1 MLLEL
6 PNISNGSAETQLDE
20 IKSYIYNLNEQI
32 NLALADVTLEKQLK
46 KIGSV
51 LSTIN
56 KIGAEKSDIDFEKK
70 KYLNTRDLIIKTA
83 DEVFSADE
91 KYKKV
96 FNGSYLAKSEFGNY
110 LVNTKLEVLGSSKAV
125 SELFT
130 YAAQANEYSIFHKT
144 DIRRGL
150 LSDEGVVPP
159 VYGLEIDLLSYEFLK
174 DDGDNYVLDGDGHR
188 IIEEIASDKA
198 IRITP
203 ERISLMRNQSEI
215 AYISEDAIYF
225 PKAVITGGQ
234 LNINNNFIVDSLG
247 NLTANTGTYK
257 GSINVN
263 NGAFKVTAQGVVTAN
278 SGTFKGSIDVNQSAF
293 YVDNLGNLTANGTV
307 NIGNGAFTVD
317 AQGNL
322 VTNSGTFKGSL
333 NIGSGKVITDDSGYL
348 EAKRAYLESAYFG
361 ISATTAGLYFS
372 NDVSGQN
379 HHLIS
384 PYETAGYIGIGYSVD
399 SSISTSLEGILI
411 SIDTS
416 NSTAKFLN
424 INDYIVI
431 QKANGYK
438 AGSAG
443 LYAKSGSSLYESFT
457 GYKTIGSQTLHFVHG
472 LLVN

>member
-32 NLALADVTLEKQLK
+32 NLALADVTLEKQLE
-46 KIGSV
+46 KIGSII
-51 LSTIN
+51 SSSSKTIPE
-56 KIGAEKSDIDFEKK
+56 KISDIDFEKK

-96 FNGSYLAKSEFGNY
+96 FNGSYLAKSEFGSY

-174 DDGDNYVLDGDGHR
+174 DGNDDYVLDGDGHR

-215 AYISEDAIYF
+215 AYISEDALYF
-225 PKAVITGGQ
+225 PKAIITGGR

-247 NLTANTGTYK
+247 NLTANSGTYK
-257 GSINVN
+257 GSISVN
-263 NGAFKVTAQGVVTAN
+263 NGAFEVTAQGVVTAN
-278 SGTFKGSIDVNQSAF
+278 SGTFKGEIDINNGAFHVNSSGDLIAS
-293 YVDNLGNLTANGTV
+293 GEV
-307 NIGNGAFTVD
+307 NIGNGALTVD
-317 AQGNL
+317 NQGNL
-322 VTNSGTFKGSL
+322 TANSGTFKGSL
-333 NIGSGKVITDDSGYL
+333 DIGNGRVKTDSNGFL
-348 EAKRAYLESAYFG
+348 EATSAYFVSAHLGVYATAYQLFFSPDVTVDHHSDNNYTNYASVG
-361 ISATTAGLYFS
+361 IIESGNNHNTGLRIE
-372 NDVSGQN
+372 
-379 HHLIS
+379 L
-384 PYETAGYIGIGYSVD
+384 D
-399 SSISTSLEGILI
+399 SLDG
-411 SIDTS
+411 
-416 NSTAKFLN
+416 KFLL
-424 INDYIVI
+424 IDKYLMI
-431 QKANGYK
+431 QKTDGYANNT
-438 AGSAG
+438 SAG
-443 LYAKSGSSLYESFT
+443 LYSKDGNTWQKTYTGQVNVGSR
-457 GYKTIGSQTLHFVHG
+457 TLDFANG
-472 LLVN
+472 LLIGVV